1 MSENIKIAAQVN
13 VALQKLIQS
22 QSFSESEAMEVADL
36 YPIWSENKAYST
48 GTIIKYGTNTEGE
61 TQLYSVLQDHTS
73 QADWTPDTAS
83 SLYKKVG
90 FAESGT
96 PIWTQP
102 LGASDAY
109 MIGDEV
115 EHNNKIWT
123 SDVDN
128 NVWEPGVYGW
138 IAKTV

>member
-1 MSENIKIAAQVN
+1 MSENIKIAAQIN

-22 QSFSESEAMEVADL
+22 QSFTESEAMEVADL
-36 YPIWSENKAYST
+36 YPAWSENRAYST
-48 GTIIKYGTNTEGE
+48 GTIIKYGTNAEGE
-61 TQLYSVLQDHTS
+61 TQLYSVLQAHTS

-90 FAESGT
+90 FTEGGT

-109 MIGDEV
+109 MTGDEV
-115 EHNNKIWT
+115 EYSGKIWVST
-123 SDVDN
+123 ADN

-138 IAKTV
+138 EEKTV

>member
-1 MSENIKIAAQVN
+1 MNENIKIAAQIN

-22 QSFSESEAMEVADL
+22 QNLPESEAMEVADL
-36 YPIWSENKAYST
+36 YPAWSENKAYSA
-48 GTIIKYGTNTEGE
+48 GIIIKYSTNAEGE

-73 QADWTPDTAS
+73 QADWTPDTTA

-90 FAESGT
+90 FTEGGT

-109 MIGDEV
+109 MTGDEV
-115 EHNNKIWT
+115 EHSGKIWV

-138 IAKTV
+138 IEKTV